1 MEFSENVQL
10 LLAAIAMGIGVLL
23 ALVPFLPATLM
34 VWGIG
39 TLTAYLTGFDRVTV
53 LAVIVMTIIMLLT
66 QTRDFW
72 LPLFGVKMAGLSC
85 LTSVGTLAGGLI
97 GAFVI
102 PIPILNALIGS
113 VIGAAVVEI
122 VMVRRLARGV
132 TAGKTAAKLFAISY
146 VLELTGVGLVFLT
159 FLISVAVTA

>member
-1 MEFSENVQL
+1 MEFSQNVQL

-39 TLTAYLTGFDRVTV
+39 TLTAYLTGFERVTV
-53 LAVIVMTIIMLLT
+53 LAVVIMTLVMLLT

-72 LPLFGVKMAGLSC
+72 LPVFGVKMAGLSC
-85 LTSVGTLAGGLI
+85 LASVGTLVGGII
-97 GAFVI
+97 GVLVI

-113 VIGAAVVEI
+113 VIGAAVVEVI
-122 VMVRRLARGV
+122 LVRRVSRGV
-132 TAGKTAAKLFAISY
+132 VAGKTAAKLFAISY
-146 VLELTGVGLVFLT
+146 VLELAGVSLVFII
-159 FLISVAVTA
+159 FLISIALTA